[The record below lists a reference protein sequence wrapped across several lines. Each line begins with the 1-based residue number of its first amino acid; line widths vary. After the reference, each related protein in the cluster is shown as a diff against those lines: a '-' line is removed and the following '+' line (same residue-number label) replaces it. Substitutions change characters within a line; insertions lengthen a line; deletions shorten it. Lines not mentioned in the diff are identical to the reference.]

1 MATIDFD
8 DLDEVTYNGTDIET
22 IVYNGAT
29 VWEKPAPTPSG
40 TIWMVGY
47 LTTGPSATSNIIGI
61 AQEQIGKPYVYG
73 AAGPAAFDNSGLVY
87 YVYGRAGISIGR
99 QMAQIISQAP
109 QRGGVSTLYPSC
121 IFWVDPTG
129 TQNPSIGTIGIYL
142 GNNRGVICLQGQ
154 GVIFVDNIFSLLG

>member
-1 MATIDFD
+1 MDTINFD

-22 IVYNGAT
+22 IVYNGTT

-61 AQEQIGKPYVYG
+61 AQEQIGKPYAYG
-73 AAGPAAFDNSGLVY
+73 AAGPAAFDNPGLVY
-87 YVYGRAGISIGR
+87 YVYGQAGISIRR

-109 QRGGVSTLYPSC
+109 QKGGVSTLYPSC
-121 IFWVDPTG
+121 IFWVDPSRA
-129 TQNPSIGTIGIYL
+129 QNPSIGTIGIYL
-142 GNNRGVICLQGQ
+142 GNNQGVICLQGQ